1 VRLVNAAV
9 CAREVL
15 HGTSLARKCAA
26 LCKRVGSVLELRI
39 TDTRTVT
46 IKGNLTV

>member
-1 VRLVNAAV
+1 MRLANATVR
-9 CAREVL
+9 AREAL
-15 HGTSLARKCAA
+15 PGASLARKCVA
-26 LCKRVGSVLELRI
+26 LCKRVGSVLGLRI